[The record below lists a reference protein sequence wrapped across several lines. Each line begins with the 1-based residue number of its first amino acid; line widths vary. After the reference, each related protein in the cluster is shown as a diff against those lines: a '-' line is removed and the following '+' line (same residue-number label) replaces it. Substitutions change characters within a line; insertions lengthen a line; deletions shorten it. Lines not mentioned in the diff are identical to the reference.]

1 MIQKILFGL
10 LLFPALAMGQGIALK
25 SGATSDLATVN
36 TSKALLTQ
44 TGFSTKATYG
54 ASVGALSCNA
64 TNLLVI
70 ESAAGTGFKLASWCV
85 SYSSVATA
93 AAAIN
98 VFVRRET
105 AASSGGTALTAEGTG
120 TTSISQFV
128 PGTGNYGGVA
138 RGGAAT
144 SGAAGATLDQVGFTI
159 GELGAGVADPPSPG
173 VFCRTY
179 GLAGDQLPAVAS
191 GIANGIVISMS
202 ASGAGG
208 LSNCAL
214 SAVII
219 AE

>member
-1 MIQKILFGL
+1 MIKRIL
-10 LLFPALAMGQGIALK
+10 LLLFFPALAFGQGIPLK
-25 SGATSDLATVN
+25 SGASSDLATVN

-44 TGFSTKATYG
+44 VGLSTKATYG
-54 ASVGALSCNA
+54 ASAGALSCNA

-105 AASSGGTALTAEGTG
+105 TASSSGTLLTAEGTG

-128 PGTGNYGGVA
+128 PGTGNFGGVA

-144 SGAAGATLDQVGFTI
+144 SGTAGATLDQVGFSI
-159 GELGAGVADPPSPG
+159 GEVGAGAADPPSPG
-173 VFCRTY
+173 IFCRTY
-179 GLAGDQLPAVAS
+179 GLTGDQLPTVSA
-191 GIANGIVISMS
+191 GIANGLVISMS

-219 AE
+219 SE